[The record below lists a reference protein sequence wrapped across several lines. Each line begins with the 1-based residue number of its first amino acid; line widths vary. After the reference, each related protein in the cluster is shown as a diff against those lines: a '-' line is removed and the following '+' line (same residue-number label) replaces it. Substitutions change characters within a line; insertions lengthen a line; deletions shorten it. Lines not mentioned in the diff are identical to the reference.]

1 MLNELQQQVAIR
13 DNELYQVK
21 YNTSKR
27 SGVSKSLFMV
37 VLLITFGLVGFT
49 AYNTFYGPEKKF
61 QTGTMVPVVDQ
72 KLKDTAASAI
82 ILSNK
87 PIKKAKGK
95 LKKAPGAT
103 SANTA
108 NKPQKKTGPGADSL
122 SGNHLLRSASE
133 YKIINTTYFYNTPD
147 YNNRSDAYLTVGDAT
162 LKILDE
168 TNNFIH
174 VIFINGKGKTTKGW
188 LLKKDFTPANE
199 Y

>member
-1 MLNELQQQVAIR
+1 MKPLTFIIENA
-13 DNELYQVK
+13 
-21 YNTSKR
+21 
-27 SGVSKSLFMV
+27 FC
-37 VLLITFGLVGFT
+37 LISTT
-49 AYNTFYGPEKKF
+49 
-61 QTGTMVPVVDQ
+61 
-72 KLKDTAASAI
+72 KLRRP
-82 ILSNK
+82 K
-87 PIKKAKGK
+87 P
-95 LKKAPGAT
+95 LKKNRPD
-103 SANTA
+103 
-108 NKPQKKTGPGADSL
+108 ADSL
-122 SGNHLLRSASE
+122 SGNHLLRSANE